1 MNEHDL
7 FNLIAQ
13 ECHSFG
19 FCGLGNPELTQ
30 TLGVCRRT
38 IQRHLKRFK
47 QNGLISIEIDKSKH
61 QTTRTIWLIYNSD
74 DDRLSQKTEDPC
86 S

>member
-1 MNEHDL
+1 MNQDAIIS
-7 FNLIAQ
+7 LIREQCAL
-13 ECHSFG
+13 FG
-19 FCGLGNPELTQ
+19 FCDIKNYEMTE

-47 QNGLISIEIDKSKH
+47 QKGLISIEIDKSKH

-74 DDRLSQKTEDPC
+74 DDRIE
-86 S
+86 